1 MGFIFNLFNLFL
13 YQPLF
18 NILVFLYNIIPGH
31 DFGIAIIILTVLIKF
46 LLYPLGSKAIKSQK
60 VFSELQPKVKE
71 LQDKYKDNKEKQAQE
86 LMALYKR
93 EKINPF
99 AGLLPV
105 AIQIPVLIALY
116 KIFWTGLKND
126 QMNLL
131 YSFNSAPNVIN
142 SGFLGIADL
151 SQPNIYL
158 AILAGVSQYF
168 QVKMVNSASAV
179 KPAKNDSS
187 AMIQKQ
193 MQFFLPFL
201 TVIILFKMPSAVGL
215 YWLITN
221 LFTIFQQYLL
231 FKKKPLTSVELKK
244 PA

>member
-18 NILVFLYNIIPGH
+18 NILVFLYNVIPGH
-31 DFGIAIIILTVLIKF
+31 DFGVAIIILTVLIKF

-71 LQDKYKDNKEKQAQE
+71 LQDRYKNDKEKQAQE
-86 LMALYKR
+86 LMALYKK

-131 YSFNSAPNVIN
+131 YSFNSAPSVIN

-151 SQPNIYL
+151 SQPNIYI

-168 QVKMVNSASAV
+168 QVKMANSASTA

-193 MQFFLPFL
+193 MQLFLPFL

-215 YWLITN
+215 YWLVTN
-221 LFTIFQQYLL
+221 LFTIFQQYIL
-231 FKKKPLTSVELKK
+231 FIKKSQAAVEPKK
-244 PA
+244 